1 MFHMFSTNVKAAW
14 GKKNTNLESQVRHLE
29 EKVEELGEEDQLV
42 STILARSEVLVV
54 RGQRCWWSWSHS
66 WVLLW

>member
-1 MFHMFSTNVKAAW
+1 MHSIMTRRPR
-14 GKKNTNLESQVRHLE
+14 GKKYTQVRHLE

-54 RGQRCWWSWSHS
+54 RGQRCWWSWSLWSIS
-66 WVLLW
+66 WSLL